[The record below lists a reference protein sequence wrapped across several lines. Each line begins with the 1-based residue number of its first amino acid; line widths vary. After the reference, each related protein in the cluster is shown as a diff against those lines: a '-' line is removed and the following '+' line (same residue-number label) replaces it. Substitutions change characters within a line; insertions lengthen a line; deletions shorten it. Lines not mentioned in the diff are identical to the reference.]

1 MCYKCI
7 IFLCVQIQDD
17 KDLFALRVK
26 QARNLGTA
34 EERTSNSDGRT
45 DGLMTE
51 LSEFFLN
58 LKRDED
64 RILFS

>member
-34 EERTSNSDGRT
+34 EKRNANSDGRT